1 MAKRLRGWQMELES
15 GRIPDRNSSK
25 QELPWKRQS
34 LANKL
39 LMLWAHGLLSAVM
52 IRELADLAIAD
63 GASHPDLVALAPT
76 GNWGAQTGNCNRQI
90 LNAFCP
96 QVHLPEPF
104 QIKVGCIDPKT
115 SLEKEDMASVFLPHL
130 QFYMLAEHYPSYFHE
145 LFSLGKGDLE
155 KFWAGVE
162 KSGDDKIINH
172 PMCLEKPWRETTI
185 PLFIH
190 GGGVEFQSRDSLL
203 VFSWGGVLGKGTSL
217 KHHQLMAMWPKSC
230 CTASTWGPIW
240 QYLKWSFE
248 ALGKGLHPS
257 KDPLGNPLEKGSI
270 FYELQG
276 KPLHAKGFRAY
287 VWNIMGDH
295 EFFSNVLGLPHW
307 AGHFPCWECDSE
319 NWEGCNPDKHFK
331 QICLEKQKFE
341 VTSHQDQMADPWSD
355 HPIFQLPHLSCKNVR
370 GDPMHI
376 LFCKGLYQQLIGG
389 ILHYACYYEGPGKV
403 TSKKPWER
411 LALLFSA
418 VQEEYR
424 AQNLDNRMTNLKLSM
439 LTNPKKPWAARA
451 CLECKAGEAKHLLSA
466 LVPVLEK
473 IWAESMHEQEIKMIS
488 AASSLEKLVKLWDE
502 AATFLKD
509 SEFKRSMTL
518 GKEFLDSYRW
528 LSSWSLEK
536 DRNSFGIVAKHHTF
550 IHLLWNSKH
559 LNPRVAWCFRGED
572 FVGHI
577 SKMTHSVSHGVS
589 STKLTQKICQKYRV
603 LLHFLIT
610 RNMEVDSPG
619 RLSEDTWEEWSIP
632 CLRKDAWTPESTV
645 LEKASA
651 CPAVLQILGKDF
663 CRTAVQRSAN
673 LGKDLSQMYMHRFA
687 NLGRDLY
694 LKKSCL
700 YRSTAI
706 VHKATKCWNI
716 DLHIDWL
723 IDFFIDFSIDLM
735 VIKCMFFLLI
745 LCLQKSI
752 WNIDFAD
759 IKINIILILI
769 NMRCSGFQKSHREI
783 RHRWK
788 LPRR

>member
-1 MAKRLRGWQMELES
+1 
-15 GRIPDRNSSK
+15 
-25 QELPWKRQS
+25 
-34 LANKL
+34 
-39 LMLWAHGLLSAVM
+39 MLWAHGLLSAVM

-172 PMCLEKPWRETTI
+172 PMCLEKHWRETTI

-355 HPIFQLPHLSCKNVR
+355 HPIFQLPHLSCKNAR

-389 ILHYACYYEGPGKV
+389 ILHYALLRRTWKGHFKEALGKACFAIFSSPRGIQGPELRQPNDQFEV
-403 TSKKPWER
+403 IYAYQS
-411 LALLFSA
+411 
-418 VQEEYR
+418 QE
-424 AQNLDNRMTNLKLSM
+424 AMGCKSM
-439 LTNPKKPWAARA
+439 LGVQGRWSQTP
-451 CLECKAGEAKHLLSA
+451 A
-466 LVPVLEK
+466 LCIGP
-473 IWAESMHEQEIKMIS
+473 S
-488 AASSLEKLVKLWDE
+488 
-502 AATFLKD
+502 
-509 SEFKRSMTL
+509 
-518 GKEFLDSYRW
+518 
-528 LSSWSLEK
+528 
-536 DRNSFGIVAKHHTF
+536 
-550 IHLLWNSKH
+550 
-559 LNPRVAWCFRGED
+559 
-572 FVGHI
+572 
-577 SKMTHSVSHGVS
+577 
-589 STKLTQKICQKYRV
+589 
-603 LLHFLIT
+603 
-610 RNMEVDSPG
+610 
-619 RLSEDTWEEWSIP
+619 
-632 CLRKDAWTPESTV
+632 
-645 LEKASA
+645 
-651 CPAVLQILGKDF
+651 
-663 CRTAVQRSAN
+663 
-673 LGKDLSQMYMHRFA
+673 LGKDLGREYAWTGNKNDICSIK
-687 NLGRDLY
+687 LG
-694 LKKSCL
+694 
-700 YRSTAI
+700 
-706 VHKATKCWNI
+706 KACQALGWSS
-716 DLHIDWL
+716 HIPQGLW
-723 IDFFIDFSIDLM
+723 I
-735 VIKCMFFLLI
+735 
-745 LCLQKSI
+745 
-752 WNIDFAD
+752 
-759 IKINIILILI
+759 
-769 NMRCSGFQKSHREI
+769 
-783 RHRWK
+783 
-788 LPRR
+788 